1 MTEPKK
7 LAARSL
13 VKSFKANVSSVSPT
27 PELVMLVCYDA
38 STRYRNS
45 QSPLL

>member
-7 LAARSL
+7 LAAWSL

-27 PELVMLVCYDA
+27 PELVLHFYSMLY
-38 STRYRNS
+38 
-45 QSPLL
+45 